1 MKRELNVDSEI
12 ESSILIVKA
21 GRNVENTPIKTV
33 KDSLI
38 LFWKETLFWS
48 KSEKL
53 LVLPILILCFKNMW
67 FLSQAR
73 IVSFTDAYL
82 MQMNWMQMNFFLQE
96 KKDNCQFF

>member
-21 GRNVENTPIKTV
+21 GRKVEKTPIKMV

-38 LFWKETLFWS
+38 LLWKETLFWS
-48 KSEKL
+48 KSKKL

-67 FLSQAR
+67 FLS
-73 IVSFTDAYL
+73 
-82 MQMNWMQMNFFLQE
+82 
-96 KKDNCQFF
+96 

>member
-1 MKRELNVDSEI
+1 MKGELNVDSEI

-21 GRNVENTPIKTV
+21 GRKAEKTPIKMV

-38 LFWKETLFWS
+38 LLWKETLFWS

-67 FLSQAR
+67 FLS
-73 IVSFTDAYL
+73 
-82 MQMNWMQMNFFLQE
+82 
-96 KKDNCQFF
+96 

>member
-1 MKRELNVDSEI
+1 MKGELNVDSEI

-21 GRNVENTPIKTV
+21 GRKVEKTPIKMV

-38 LFWKETLFWS
+38 LLWKETLFWS

-67 FLSQAR
+67 FLS
-73 IVSFTDAYL
+73 
-82 MQMNWMQMNFFLQE
+82 
-96 KKDNCQFF
+96 